1 MLLGFSFKGSGR
13 VLRPPNGH
21 LAAAEG
27 APRRRAGGGLG
38 GPGGPDGGNG
48 LGAGSGDSI
57 EFMVSAWE
65 KKEIL
70 RKIVWDATKIHSP
83 NSVATL
89 KGFLR

>member
-27 APRRRAGGGLG
+27 APWRRAGGSLG
-38 GPGGPDGGNG
+38 GPGGLDGRNG
-48 LGAGSGDSI
+48 RNGAGSGDSRI
-57 EFMVSAWE
+57 EFMVSSWE

-70 RKIVWDATKIHSP
+70 REIVWDATKIH
-83 NSVATL
+83 VFF
-89 KGFLR
+89 GFSSFT